1 MFMKIP
7 SSVSI
12 KTASIIGVLL
22 LLVGGIG
29 GYVVSTVTSS
39 LGSNANSFEIVGN
52 GTTDVGVMLNFSAKF
67 NSIPAGIPSYMWFA
81 NGNYSTSKV
90 FSYAFSSPGEYK
102 IELRISF
109 NNKTY
114 RIATAK
120 EIVNPVLSA
129 HASASKTQTLSGQ
142 TIYLNSTVVNGTA
155 PYKFSWS
162 LFFYPGSGDYISNVF
177 GNASAQNTTL
187 VIDGTGT
194 YYITYKVT
202 DAALVTKTIVLTLEV
217 SSQV

>member
-22 LLVGGIG
+22 LLVGGIS
-29 GYVVSTVTSS
+29 GYVVSTLTSS
-39 LGSNANSFEIVGN
+39 LDSNSNSFEIIGN
-52 GTTDVGVMLNFSAKF
+52 GTTDVGVMLTFSAKF
-67 NSIPAGIPSYMWFA
+67 NSIPAGIPSYMWFV
-81 NGNYSTSKV
+81 NGNYSTSNV
-90 FSYAFSSPGEYK
+90 LSYSFSSPGEYK

-109 NNKTY
+109 NNNKTY
-114 RIATAK
+114 GIATAK
-120 EIVNPVLSA
+120 EIVNPALSA
-129 HASASKTQTLSGQ
+129 QASASKTQILSGQ
-142 TIYLNSTVVNGTA
+142 TVYLNSTVVNGTA

-162 LFFYPGSGDYISNVF
+162 LFFYPGSGDYISDVF

-187 VIDGTGT
+187 IINGTGM

-202 DAALVTKTIVLTLEV
+202 DSAMVTKSIELSLRV
-217 SSQV
+217 SS

>member
-22 LLVGGIG
+22 LLVGGIS
-29 GYVVSTVTSS
+29 GYVVSTLTSS
-39 LGSNANSFEIVGN
+39 LDSNSNSFEIIGN
-52 GTTDVGVMLNFSAKF
+52 GTTDVGVMLTFSAKF
-67 NSIPAGIPSYMWFA
+67 NSIPAGIPSYMWFV
-81 NGNYSTSKV
+81 NGNYSTSNV
-90 FSYAFSSPGEYK
+90 LSYSFSSPGKYK

-109 NNKTY
+109 NNNKTY
-114 RIATAK
+114 GIATAK
-120 EIVNPVLSA
+120 EIVNPALSA
-129 HASASKTQTLSGQ
+129 QASASKTQILSGQ
-142 TIYLNSTVVNGTA
+142 TVYLNSTVVNGTA

-162 LFFYPGSGDYISNVF
+162 LFFYPGSGDYISDVF

-187 VIDGTGT
+187 IINGTGM

-202 DAALVTKTIVLTLEV
+202 DSAMVTKSIELSLRV
-217 SSQV
+217 SS

>member
-22 LLVGGIG
+22 LLVGGIS
-29 GYVVSTVTSS
+29 GYVVSTLTSS
-39 LGSNANSFEIVGN
+39 LDSNSNSFEIIGN
-52 GTTDVGVMLNFSAKF
+52 GTTDVGVMLTFSAKF
-67 NSIPAGIPSYMWFA
+67 SVIPAGIPSYMWFV

-90 FSYAFSSPGEYK
+90 LSYAFSSPGEYK

-109 NNKTY
+109 NNNKTY
-114 RIATAK
+114 GIATAK
-120 EIVNPVLSA
+120 EIVNPALSA
-129 HASASKTQTLSGQ
+129 QASASKTQILSGQ
-142 TIYLNSTVVNGTA
+142 TVYLNSTVVNGTA

-162 LFFYPGSGDYISNVF
+162 LFFYPGSGDYISDVF

-187 VIDGTGT
+187 VINGTGM

-202 DAALVTKTIVLTLEV
+202 DSAMVTKSIELSLGV
-217 SSQV
+217 SS

>member
-1 MFMKIP
+1 MKIP

-22 LLVGGIG
+22 LLVGGIS
-29 GYVVSTVTSS
+29 GYVVSTLTSS
-39 LGSNANSFEIVGN
+39 LESNNNSFDIIGN
-52 GTTDVGVMLNFSAKF
+52 GTTDVGVMLTFSAKF
-67 NSIPAGIPSYMWFA
+67 NVIPAGIPSYMWFV

-90 FSYAFSSPGEYK
+90 LSYAFSSPGEYK

-109 NNKTY
+109 NNNKTY
-114 RIATAK
+114 GIATAK
-120 EIVNPVLSA
+120 EIVNPALSA
-129 HASASKTQTLSGQ
+129 QASASKTQILSGQ
-142 TIYLNSTVVNGTA
+142 TVYLNSTVVNGTA

-162 LFFYPGSGDYISNVF
+162 LFFYPGSGDYISDVF

-187 VIDGTGT
+187 IINGTGM

-202 DAALVTKTIVLTLEV
+202 DSAMVTKSIELSLRV
-217 SSQV
+217 SS

>member
-22 LLVGGIG
+22 LLVGGIS
-29 GYVVSTVTSS
+29 GYVVSTLTSS
-39 LGSNANSFEIVGN
+39 LESNNNSFDIIGN
-52 GTTDVGVMLNFSAKF
+52 GTTDVGVMLTFSAKF
-67 NSIPAGIPSYMWFA
+67 NVIPAGIPSYMWFV

-90 FSYAFSSPGEYK
+90 LSYAFSSPGEYK

-109 NNKTY
+109 NNNKTY
-114 RIATAK
+114 GIATAK
-120 EIVNPVLSA
+120 EIVNPALSA
-129 HASASKTQTLSGQ
+129 QASANKTQILSGQ
-142 TIYLNSTVVNGTA
+142 TVYLNSTVVNGTA

-162 LFFYPGSGDYISNVF
+162 LFYYPGSGDYISDVF

-187 VIDGTGT
+187 VINGTGI

-202 DAALVTKTIVLTLEV
+202 DSAMVTKSIELSLGV
-217 SSQV
+217 SS